1 MKLMDVIAII
11 AIIAFSFLF
20 TLKETKYLNHQ
31 LLFVVMALVVI
42 LFYKILYYNNTYNNS
57 YNVNNLSEGFQNAP
71 ERLNNAISKIQEF
84 RRSMPDA
91 DIELTDQ
98 QTDKLQEQ
106 TEEINKSLNEVKYLL
121 SEFNSG
127 SNVSKEQGT
136 GKDPIGSLNLNASQI
151 IQDKELDMV
160 EKQLDQV
167 KANLISIE
175 NQKKEKKYKKIPVYS
190 SCVVSEANGSYSVEQ
205 PGSGNIVSD
214 YGSQV
219 SSTGVPITS
228 RRGGNGSGVSSGV
241 DTGNV
246 LASKS
251 VDMGEATGALNSII
265 ERGLTINLQ

>member
-42 LFYKILYYNNTYNNS
+42 LFYKILYYNNTYNG
-57 YNVNNLSEGFQNAP
+57 NNLSEGFQNVP
-71 ERLNNAISKIQEF
+71 ERVNNAMSKIQEF

-91 DIELTDQ
+91 NVELTDQ
-98 QTDKLQEQ
+98 QTDRLQEQ

-121 SEFNSG
+121 SEYNSG
-127 SNVSKEQGT
+127 SNVSKEQGS
-136 GKDPIGSLNLNASQI
+136 GEDPVGSLNLNASQV

-167 KANLISIE
+167 KANLISVE

-214 YGSQV
+214 HGSQV

-228 RRGGNGSGVSSGV
+228 RRGGNVGGV

-265 ERGLTINLQ
+265 KRGLTINLQ

>member
-1 MKLMDVIAII
+1 
-11 AIIAFSFLF
+11 
-20 TLKETKYLNHQ
+20 
-31 LLFVVMALVVI
+31 
-42 LFYKILYYNNTYNNS
+42 
-57 YNVNNLSEGFQNAP
+57 
-71 ERLNNAISKIQEF
+71 
-84 RRSMPDA
+84 
-91 DIELTDQ
+91 
-98 QTDKLQEQ
+98 
-106 TEEINKSLNEVKYLL
+106 KYLL

-228 RRGGNGSGVSSGV
+228 RRGGSGGV